1 MDIIC
6 TKYQS
11 SISLFSVRSL
21 SISGFRDE
29 NKNIQHKYRYKEG
42 EQLRMIRI
50 LTDEPYRVNLEYDDL
65 KFSLHDELGE
75 EIDMNVEELLWTAPP
90 KNLSNSRKNPIRFLD
105 PPAVV
110 ERDATRLGEICKER
124 FGNEWDIVSIKSP
137 GHVLSLVEEAKRIG
151 LDLGLNATPLAIRR
165 MRRYENFS
173 FFFHYS
179 REHWIDFLEHT
190 HKIQ

>member
-1 MDIIC
+1 MNF
-6 TKYQS
+6 
-11 SISLFSVRSL
+11 SL
-21 SISGFRDE
+21 RDE
-29 NKNIQHKYRYKEG
+29 
-42 EQLRMIRI
+42 
-50 LTDEPYRVNLEYDDL
+50 VS
-65 KFSLHDELGE
+65 FSL
-75 EIDMNVEELLWTAPP
+75 DMNVEELLWTAPP
-90 KNLSNSRKNPIRFLD
+90 KNISNRKNTIRFLD